1 MTQLSPTAL
10 EGAADQLRRLEQG
23 GKRLNDWSM
32 LPKATKRKWCDKATA
47 AITAYLAQ
55 AGKEGWVMV
64 PKEASARIIAAAF
77 PSTDRDVLSG
87 DDLKTGAAAIMIL
100 EGPADLGAI
109 TGPAVKEAA
118 AMCKDYRTML
128 AAAQNGGDLPAPPMG
143 K

>member
-1 MTQLSPTAL
+1 MTLLPTPLEEAAKKLDPDAFAVDEFGSYAL
-10 EGAADQLRRLEQG
+10 VSGSSRRASA
-23 GKRLNDWSM
+23 R
-32 LPKATKRKWCDKATA
+32 THATA

-55 AGKEGWVMV
+55 AEKEGWVMV
-64 PKEASARIIAAAF
+64 PTNATAQMIAAAF
-77 PSTDRDVLSG
+77 PSTDRDVLSSE
-87 DDLKTGAAAIMIL
+87 DLKTGAAAIMIL

-128 AAAQNGGDLPAPPMG
+128 AAAQNGGDIPAPPMG